1 MIDTATDITGWTA
14 LLVGLFT
21 LFAAIGAFRTPGV
34 WQKMVK
40 EIENSPAL
48 QLVSAFLELVV
59 GTSIYLL
66 NPWVPEDILTCVMKT
81 IGALMVFEALAV
93 MAFSDLYF
101 HFWLRNL
108 AHLNRIWVVV
118 SGLAGMALTAGAL
131 LRF

>member
-1 MIDTATDITGWTA
+1 MIDNATDVTGWTA

-21 LFAAIGAFRTPGV
+21 LAAAIGAFRKPGV

-40 EIENSPAL
+40 EIETSPAL

-59 GTSIYLL
+59 GTAIYLL

-108 AHLNRIWVVV
+108 AHLNRMWVTV
-118 SGLAGMALTAGAL
+118 SALAGLALTAGAL
-131 LRF
+131 ARF